1 MKIEVAK
8 TAGFCFGVDNAVR
21 QANQIASSI
30 PDNTPDKYYM
40 LGELIHNKGVV
51 QDILDKGLTLVH
63 SVDEIQDGSTV
74 LIRAHGVPPA
84 IEKELK
90 EKGCV
95 IINCTC
101 PFVVKIHDIVKD
113 AYSHDKK
120 ILLVGDRN
128 HPEVLGING
137 ECDNQATIIENP
149 EDTDLIENI
158 EKPAIVVAQTT
169 FSYNKYDKICEKL
182 KKKIANLEIFDTI
195 CITTENRQKEAEEL
209 AARSD
214 MMIVIGSKESSNTK
228 KLFDI
233 CSTRCCET
241 YLVEYPQELDEI
253 MKKKKTQH
261 DRVGITAGASTPE
274 TNIREVINKMSEDV
288 VLGNQQEQDNLYF
301 SEYVESISQL
311 HRGSTVRGSI
321 IRYDNEFVY
330 VDVHDKSEGRIPV
343 HEFSVDPDF
352 DLATAAANHTEVDVY
367 VRSIRNTEQGKEIIL
382 SKAKV
387 DFGKYKDLAESA
399 FNDKLPV
406 MVKVVNVVKD
416 GVIANYS
423 GVDIYIHRTQLEAGN
438 VEDLESYKGKSFEIL
453 ITQFDPDKKRL
464 RVSGSRRILLNQ
476 ARKEKADL
484 IWAELEINKVYTGI
498 VRSLTD
504 FGAFVDIGGVDGLVH
519 ISELSWNRIR
529 HPSEVVKPG
538 ETIEVYIKDFDME
551 KHRISLGYKKMDQ
564 DPYHDVESKFPVGTI
579 VQGKVVRMFPF
590 GVFIEIAP
598 GIDALCH
605 ISQISNVRLVKPSDS
620 LTEGME
626 VSAKVLEVS
635 NESRRISVSIKEVE
649 PIDPIKKQDREAAAE
664 VLPVEEK
671 KVEDVQIQPV
681 EESAETSSEDTAAP
695 EQADSTT
702 VEEPVVEE
710 AATSEEAD
718 VSQKEDKE

>member
-8 TAGFCFGVDNAVR
+8 TAGFCFGVDNAVK
-21 QANQIASSI
+21 QANRVAASFKDS
-30 PDNTPDKYYM
+30 PQGKFYM

-51 QDILDKGLTLVH
+51 QNILNKGWTLVH
-63 SVDEIQDGSTV
+63 AVDEIIDGSTV
-74 LIRAHGVPPA
+74 LIRAHGIPPS
-84 IEKELK
+84 IEMELK
-90 EKGCV
+90 AKGCE

-101 PFVVKIHDIVKD
+101 PFVVKIHDIVRN
-113 AYSHDKK
+113 AYENDKK

-137 ECDNQATIIENP
+137 ECDNQATIIENL
-149 EDTDLIENI
+149 EDLDLIENGD
-158 EKPAIVVAQTT
+158 KSTIVVAQTT
-169 FSYNKYDKICEKL
+169 FSYNKYEKICEKL

-209 AARSD
+209 AGRSD
-214 MMIVIGSKESSNTK
+214 KMIVIGSKESSNTK
-228 KLFDI
+228 KLFEI
-233 CSTRCCET
+233 CSSRCCKT
-241 YLVEYPQELDEI
+241 YLVEHPQELDEI
-253 MKKKKTQH
+253 IQCMDMRN
-261 DRVGITAGASTPE
+261 DRIGITAGASTPE

-321 IRYDNEFVY
+321 IRYDNEYVY

-387 DFGKYKDLAESA
+387 DFGKYKDLAETA
-399 FNDKLPV
+399 FNEKVPV

-476 ARKEKADL
+476 ARKEKADQ
-484 IWAELEINKVYTGI
+484 IWAELEVNKVYTGI

-564 DPYHDVESKFPVGTI
+564 DPYHDVEAKFPLGTI

-605 ISQISNVRLVKPSDS
+605 ISQISNMRLVKPSDA

-649 PIDPIKKQDREAAAE
+649 PIDPVKRQDKEAVMEASAASTE
-664 VLPVEEK
+664 PEQAVEETAQQE
-671 KVEDVQIQPV
+671 VPDVS
-681 EESAETSSEDTAAP
+681 EEKNAAP
-695 EQADSTT
+695 E
-702 VEEPVVEE
+702 EEISSSDE
-710 AATSEEAD
+710 T
-718 VSQKEDKE
+718 KE